1 MKHRNLGK
9 FIVAAASISMALSPI
24 SALAKP
30 ATAVLADGETTATVD
45 TKALLKD
52 AITYAKA
59 QDTTDVVPAVTTNLT
74 AKIKAAETV
83 RDKADATV
91 DEINAAWSA
100 LVDAVHYL
108 DFKGNPTALDT
119 LVTEA
124 RKLNEA
130 DYESGWDAFKTALTA
145 AENALA
151 DENTLQDD
159 LDAKKAALET
169 AISGLVAVKP
179 IEVDKTELKA
189 ALDQAAAKNEADY
202 TEESW
207 GVLEEAV
214 AAGQA
219 VYDKADATQTEVDAA
234 KAQILTAIDGLK
246 DKETPVVVDKT
257 ALNKAIADAGA
268 LNAADYTEES
278 WAALDTAVNAGKAV
292 AAKEDATQA
301 EVDAATK
308 AITDAIDGLKNAET
322 PVVVDKAALKAQIDA
337 AGKLNKADY
346 TEESWAALEAALAKG
361 EDVYADENAEQG
373 AVNEAANAIKQAIN
387 GLVKV
392 DIENPV
398 DKTELADALKA
409 NKELAENEPEGDE
422 SLNPETYGAFKK
434 AYEAA
439 DAVNKDEDA
448 TQEAVDKA
456 VADLKAAY
464 ADLDQIMYRVYNPNN
479 GEHLF
484 TANKK
489 EYDHL
494 SKIGWNGEDIA
505 WIAPKASLEGATA
518 MTRMYDKNSG
528 EHHYT
533 KNEKE
538 IKALEDLGWTNEGKK
553 WATAAK
559 NENVIHRLYNP
570 NETRAGRHHYTL
582 NDKEK
587 DHLDSIGWNWEHS
600 ESDLI
605 YAKAPAPEKK

>member
-83 RDKADATV
+83 RDKTDATV

-169 AISGLVAVKP
+169 AINGLVAVKP
-179 IEVDKTELKA
+179 IE
-189 ALDQAAAKNEADY
+189 
-202 TEESW
+202 
-207 GVLEEAV
+207 
-214 AAGQA
+214 
-219 VYDKADATQTEVDAA
+219 
-234 KAQILTAIDGLK
+234 
-246 DKETPVVVDKT
+246 VDKT

-278 WAALDTAVNAGKAV
+278 WAAL
-292 AAKEDATQA
+292 
-301 EVDAATK
+301 
-308 AITDAIDGLKNAET
+308 
-322 PVVVDKAALKAQIDA
+322 
-337 AGKLNKADY
+337 
-346 TEESWAALEAALAKG
+346 EAALAKG
-361 EDVYADENAEQG
+361 KDVYADENAEQG

>member
-9 FIVAAASISMALSPI
+9 FIVAAAGISMALSPI

-30 ATAVLADGETTATVD
+30 ATAILAEGETTVD
-45 TKALLKD
+45 TKALLND
-52 AITYAKA
+52 AIKYAEDAKNDASYNNVVPKVKRNLESKLAAAKA
-59 QDTTDVVPAVTTNLT
+59 VADDAPVTD
-74 AKIKAAETV
+74 
-83 RDKADATV
+83 
-91 DEINAAWSA
+91 INKAWSD

-108 DFKGNPTALDT
+108 DFTGNTAD
-119 LVTEA
+119 LVGLVDNYDDLKEENYKEGWAAFEA
-124 RKLNEA
+124 ALNEA
-130 DYESGWDAFKTALTA
+130 KDLLKNENALDKEIKEATDKLTA
-145 AENALA
+145 A
-151 DENTLQDD
+151 
-159 LDAKKAALET
+159 
-169 AISGLVAVKP
+169 
-179 IEVDKTELKA
+179 
-189 ALDQAAAKNEADY
+189 Y
-202 TEESW
+202 R
-207 GVLEEAV
+207 
-214 AAGQA
+214 
-219 VYDKADATQTEVDAA
+219 
-234 KAQILTAIDGLK
+234 GLK
-246 DKETPVVVDKT
+246 DKDPDSSSESSSDTSSDSSSDTSSDSSSEDPGDTEADKDE
-257 ALNKAIADAGA
+257 LKKAIAEAEA
-268 LNAADYTEES
+268 LNADDYTAES
-278 WAALDTAVNAGKAV
+278 WKTLADALKAGKAV
-292 AAKEDATQA
+292 EA
-301 EVDAATK
+301 
-308 AITDAIDGLKNAET
+308 
-322 PVVVDKAALKAQIDA
+322 DKK
-337 AGKLNKADY
+337 
-346 TEESWAALEAALAKG
+346 
-361 EDVYADENAEQG
+361 AEQG
-373 AVNEAANAIKQAIN
+373 AVNDATNAIKQAIN

-398 DKTELADALKA
+398 DKTELANALKA
-409 NKELAENEPEGDE
+409 NKELADTEPEGDA

-464 ADLDQIMYRVYNPNN
+464 EDLDQIMYRVYNPNN

-489 EYDHL
+489 EYDYL
-494 SKIGWNGEDIA
+494 SANGWNGEDIA